1 MCLAWVFEAWPL
13 GGPAI
18 GGSTLYLRTIG
29 ADHGVVHQ
37 GVIFSFGHDDV
48 RLRTR
53 NVTFHSATLV
63 EVVTP
68 SVPPTVGLLPRTAR
82 VYFACSQKARQS
94 ERRDLGQHIATF
106 TFWLDRP
113 SRLPLC
119 FDASNCDRPPALLDI
134 AAGVTPRAAARL
146 AGMSALA
153 PRVLPPGGRC
163 EDWRALRGVRG
174 PPECQRAATLVA
186 ARWDGVAPGRP
197 QSFAGCTLWRSARGP
212 GFVRFIQAPPQT
224 QRSAAANAACDITS
238 RGGHCLCV
246 GPSAAKPLQ
255 TPCGQ
260 SLSALFGFRKDLA
273 HASSTLHDPCE
284 APSRARP
291 CLSKVL
297 QQLPAPGFH
306 ELEDSSVVGYL
317 RRIEGSFNLDVVVA
331 LHSTPMVDLVDAI
344 HEALSVELAR
354 ATTVYVYQK
363 GQLPPKERR
372 RLANVRHLTVRIE
385 RLVNVGRCDH
395 SYLTHITR
403 HFSSLAKLTLF
414 VKDTTFAHLHLGY
427 GSKLLTFL
435 RRLPAPVDFWGA
447 RALRRAGPDFEM
459 EEYVSDICRN
469 RFVKRTRGQAC
480 YKSDFEYLRAESRPL
495 GVWRMRMGLGNET
508 TYKFVPGGIFA
519 ASAKA
524 IRRTPLA
531 IYERM
536 LQDVG
541 RGPNVEAGHFMERSW
556 FAAFNGPHQRT
567 HRPIVRLRSTL
578 AVYTIVLA
586 ADGGRD
592 VAVGAP
598 PCDDTFAAKTA
609 GMSTVECL
617 FFSDSPMLL
626 EAAQTRG
633 WRTSRIAHEHE
644 ARVLKR
650 APHRHTALAAFDYSA
665 FYVASAGR
673 TLNVPAV
680 LEAIGGRFLT
690 SSAASMLL
698 PAPIRAQT
706 AGTET
711 SVSTAAIV
719 RRQTGAVAALGDAW
733 LNASSVAH
741 SRAAGLADDDRS
753 LQQVLARQPQPF
765 GLPAVL
771 VLPSENSLFGSNDVP
786 LLLIPPAELPT
797 WWTWWM
803 CVSKGHGSAD
813 TGRARLS
820 RCCKPGT
827 MESRSPA

>member
-29 ADHGVVHQ
+29 ADHGVVRQ

-53 NVTFHSATLV
+53 NVTFLSATLV

-134 AAGVTPRAAARL
+134 AAGITPRAAARL
-146 AGMSALA
+146 AGMSARA

-163 EDWRALRGVRG
+163 NDWRALRDVRG

-186 ARWDGVAPGRP
+186 ARWDGVVPGRP

-212 GFVRFIQAPPQT
+212 GLVRFIQAPPQSPK
-224 QRSAAANAACDITS
+224 SAVSSTASKAACDITS
-238 RGGHCLCV
+238 HGGHCLCV

-306 ELEDSSVVGYL
+306 ELEDSSVVGYE
-317 RRIEGSFNLDVVVA
+317 RRIEGRFNLDVEIEGRFNLDVVVA

-344 HEALSVELAR
+344 REALSSELAS

-385 RLVNVGRCDH
+385 RLANVGRCDH

-403 HFSSLAKLTLF
+403 HFSSLSQLTLF

-427 GSKLLTFL
+427 G
-435 RRLPAPVDFWGA
+435 R
-447 RALRRAGPDFEM
+447 
-459 EEYVSDICRN
+459 
-469 RFVKRTRGQAC
+469 
-480 YKSDFEYLRAESRPL
+480 
-495 GVWRMRMGLGNET
+495 
-508 TYKFVPGGIFA
+508 
-519 ASAKA
+519 
-524 IRRTPLA
+524 
-531 IYERM
+531 
-536 LQDVG
+536 
-541 RGPNVEAGHFMERSW
+541 
-556 FAAFNGPHQRT
+556 
-567 HRPIVRLRSTL
+567 
-578 AVYTIVLA
+578 
-586 ADGGRD
+586 
-592 VAVGAP
+592 
-598 PCDDTFAAKTA
+598 
-609 GMSTVECL
+609 
-617 FFSDSPMLL
+617 
-626 EAAQTRG
+626 
-633 WRTSRIAHEHE
+633 
-644 ARVLKR
+644 
-650 APHRHTALAAFDYSA
+650 
-665 FYVASAGR
+665 
-673 TLNVPAV
+673 
-680 LEAIGGRFLT
+680 
-690 SSAASMLL
+690 
-698 PAPIRAQT
+698 
-706 AGTET
+706 
-711 SVSTAAIV
+711 
-719 RRQTGAVAALGDAW
+719 
-733 LNASSVAH
+733 
-741 SRAAGLADDDRS
+741 
-753 LQQVLARQPQPF
+753 
-765 GLPAVL
+765 
-771 VLPSENSLFGSNDVP
+771 
-786 LLLIPPAELPT
+786 
-797 WWTWWM
+797 
-803 CVSKGHGSAD
+803 
-813 TGRARLS
+813 
-820 RCCKPGT
+820 
-827 MESRSPA
+827 